1 MIADLTSDGFGMFAG
16 PSDRLGVFAVPSGST
31 ALSQE
36 HTSGST
42 ARQPASQPV
51 SIIHLAG
58 SVRVITIPIRA
69 VLVQVVSVLKQFSR
83 IKQGEPFS
91 SALAAQ
97 GLAREVF
104 SSALAVGE
112 TMAAISSAERFLC

>member
-1 MIADLTSDGFGMFAG
+1 MGLACSLAQVIGLACSLSH
-16 PSDRLGVFAVPSGST
+16 LGVQ
-31 ALSQE
+31 LC
-36 HTSGST
+36 
-42 ARQPASQPV
+42 RRN
-51 SIIHLAG
+51 IHLAG